1 MRCFFN
7 LADASNTIFDHEGI
21 EILNVNQ
28 ARQLAIE
35 AIDDARRADPGSE
48 VAWADWTLVAVDEG
62 GSVLFAVQLGG
73 RPGRGGAAR
82 E

>member
-7 LADASNTIFDHEGI
+7 LADGSSTLFDHEGI
-21 EILNVNQ
+21 EILDANQ
-28 ARQLAIE
+28 ALQLATE
-35 AIDDARRADPGSE
+35 AIDDALRADPGSE

-73 RPGRGGAAR
+73 RLGRGGAAQY
-82 E
+82 